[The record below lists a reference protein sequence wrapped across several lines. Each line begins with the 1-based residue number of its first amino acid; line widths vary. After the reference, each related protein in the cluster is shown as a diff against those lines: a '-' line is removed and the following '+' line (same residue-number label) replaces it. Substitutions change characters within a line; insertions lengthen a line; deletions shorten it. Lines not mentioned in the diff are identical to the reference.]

1 MNNFQLIGNLTNDVK
16 LDKTKNGN
24 DVARFTLAVNAGKDN
39 EGNQKAY
46 FVDLVAWR
54 STAKLLSDYGTK
66 GKKLFVQGHIEP
78 QEQAQ
83 KRVGSDGKEY
93 KDVDMTLVVEQV
105 EFLSSKK
112 NEEKDNTKEK

>member
-24 DVARFTLAVNAGKDN
+24 DVSRFTLAVTAGKDN
-39 EGNQKAY
+39 EGKPKTY
-46 FVDLVAWR
+46 FVDLVAWAQ
-54 STAKLLSDYGTK
+54 TANLLSKYGTK

-83 KRVGSDGKEY
+83 KRIGSDGKEY